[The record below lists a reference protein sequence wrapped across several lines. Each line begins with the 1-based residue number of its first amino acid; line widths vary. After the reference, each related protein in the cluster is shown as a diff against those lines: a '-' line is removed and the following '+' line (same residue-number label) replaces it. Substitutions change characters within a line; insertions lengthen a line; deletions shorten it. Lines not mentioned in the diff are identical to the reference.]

1 MIIAHPYCLRI
12 HHKSASKKHS
22 ISTRLVR
29 DDARG
34 DDDGGAS
41 GDARDDDDD
50 DDDAGGDAV
59 ETLDVRDVRDDARC
73 GYEREVPSGYRRRTA
88 TGDADAR
95 ARGRGGVDD
104 ERTVEDVDDVCGARE
119 AKVERR
125 WERRRRERWR
135 WWRETQAVGVRRL

>member
-1 MIIAHPYCLRI
+1 M
-12 HHKSASKKHS
+12 
-22 ISTRLVR
+22 STRLVR

-41 GDARDDDDD
+41 GDARDDDDDD

-119 AKVERR
+119 AKVGRR